1 MLRNRRTAGA
11 IDEVGERM
19 TAVSVRDIER
29 CVCCAGFGLVQLCRP
44 PAPNSDVHGM
54 WMLHRAGSAAARY
67 TFKPKTSTE

>member
-44 PAPNSDVHGM
+44 PAQNSDVDVAPC
-54 WMLHRAGSAAARY
+54 AGSAAALH
-67 TFKPKTSTE
+67 F